1 MLRPAHPCRV
11 RYYRVRRDEDVGPI
25 VGPHGV
31 VLLVVS
37 RRSLELLWV
46 LKLLKAEKNYHAA
59 FALLDSEPR
68 RIPTAMIR
76 CCHCQDLAQQPTSPQ
91 IHLEATCRR
100 LQRYAQ
106 PTRHQCSSHS
116 PSPTRPRVV
125 VFWGILPKLDLSSFL
140 RVDLI

>member
-25 VGPHGV
+25 VSPPGV

-46 LKLLKAEKNYHAA
+46 LKFLRADKNYHAA
-59 FALLDSEPR
+59 FAPLDLEPR
-68 RIPTAMIR
+68 RIPTALIR

-91 IHLEATCRR
+91 ILLEATRR
-100 LQRYAQ
+100 
-106 PTRHQCSSHS
+106 
-116 PSPTRPRVV
+116 
-125 VFWGILPKLDLSSFL
+125 
-140 RVDLI
+140 